1 MVLFRDAGHV
11 LGLLLILL
19 GGGMLLSLP
28 VSLYYRDGQHAAF
41 FYSCGLTILSGLG
54 LRRLRPRQRLQINKR
69 TGYLVVTMGWL
80 GIAGFSMLPYLFSGS
95 IGEVT
100 NAFFESMSGFTTTG
114 ATTLTDIEA
123 VPPSILFWRSFTQ
136 WLGGMGIIVLSV
148 AILPLLGI
156 GGIELF
162 VAESPGPTSDK
173 IHPRIQETAKR
184 LWLLYVGL
192 TLVAGLLLW
201 LAGMGGFDALNHAL
215 TTLATGGFSTRNAS
229 IAYWDSPAIHYIII
243 LFMMLA
249 GTNFTI
255 LYYFFTGRFRKA
267 WRSQEFRAYA
277 LGVLGLSLL
286 ALILF
291 IGYQGRISEQVVRE
305 VLFQVVSLITTTGFV
320 SADYTTWGAAVTF
333 LCFLL
338 LFSGGS
344 AGSTAGG
351 IKVVRHLVF
360 LKNSWLEFKRI
371 LHPRGMVRIKMDEQV
386 VAPRILTHIMVFLLV
401 YMATFGLGTLVI
413 TATGIDLITAAGA
426 VATCLGNVGPAIGEV
441 GPMDNFA
448 ALPSSAKWILSLLM
462 LMGRLELFTVLVLFT
477 PFFWRAN

>member
-28 VSLYYRDGQHAAF
+28 VSLYYQDGQHAAIL
-41 FYSCGLTILSGLG
+41 YSCGLTILSGLA
-54 LRRLRPRQRLQINKR
+54 LRLLRPRQRLQINKR
-69 TGYLVVTMGWL
+69 TGYMVVTMGWL

-114 ATTLTDIEA
+114 ASTLTDIEA

-229 IAYWDSPAIHYIII
+229 IAYWDNPAIHYIII

-267 WRSQEFRAYA
+267 WQSQEFRAYA
-277 LGVLGLSLL
+277 LGVLGLTLL

-291 IGYQGRISEQVVRE
+291 IAYQGRISEQVVRD

-320 SADYTTWGAAVTF
+320 SADYTAWGAAVTF

-413 TATGIDLITAAGA
+413 TATGMDLMSAAGA